1 MHKAQRR
8 ELRCSEC
15 NDVFTS
21 TLLLKEHF
29 AVHSGETFIK
39 PHKCDY
45 CDKRFMYKY
54 ACSVSRYMCMYKYAC
69 SVSRYVQ
76 VRLLGESLC
85 TSTPA
90 L

>member
-15 NDVFTS
+15 NEVFTS

-54 ACSVSRYMCMYKYAC
+54 ACSVSRC
-69 SVSRYVQ
+69 VQ

-85 TSTPA
+85 TNTPA
-90 L
+90 R